1 MLRMLRKKK
10 VAKRIFYVLAAI
22 IIPAFVI
29 WGSASVINKKDGV
42 PNVAGRIFGKNI
54 SYDQFQEAMT
64 AWKTHILLQ
73 YGEEAEKNLGSLFD
87 PINGAWDRL
96 ILLHE
101 VRRRGIRTTDK
112 DVVEHIARLPF
123 LQRNGRFD
131 PQSYE
136 LFLKY
141 TLRMD
146 ARQFEEAARQDI
158 SMTKLYEA
166 VTQQVAVTDDQARE
180 EYKKQHTETRL
191 RYVLFSP
198 QNYKNSVAV
207 TDEELSKYY
216 ETSKENFRVPPQIN
230 AVYCMIPYKTETT
243 LEEKAKAQET
253 MQKIA
258 RQAKGAGLKTAA
270 QDAGL
275 EAKETGFFGF
285 NDPIPALGW
294 LPQIKTAL
302 FDTPQGA
309 FTQPLETERGIYLFG
324 ILEKKDA
331 YIPEFKEAKDRVRTA
346 LVEEKASQVAFQNAQ
361 DFVNRV
367 KNTETKEKPEA
378 AGKAEK
384 TAVRPAVPFDRAAE
398 AMGLSAKETP
408 PFTKDSYIPEL
419 GLATVL
425 KDAAFSLKK
434 DEIYDKPVST
444 PQGFLVIQSL
454 QTPSFDEE
462 KLKKEF
468 EDFKKAMLEQKRNET
483 FNAFFEGL
491 KIQAHLVSYVKQI
504 GRYGMPVPVAAQE

>member
-1 MLRMLRKKK
+1 MLRLLRKKK
-10 VAKRIFYVLAAI
+10 VAKRIFYVLAAL

-29 WGSASVINKKDGV
+29 WGSASVINKKDGI
-42 PNVAGRIFGKNI
+42 PDVAGRIFGKNI

-73 YGEEAEKNLGSLFD
+73 YGEEAQKNLGSLFD

-158 SMTKLYEA
+158 SMTRLYEA
-166 VTQQVAVTDDQARE
+166 VTQQAAVTDAEARE

-191 RYVLFSP
+191 RYVLFAP
-198 QNYKNSVAV
+198 QSYKNSVAV

-216 ETSKENFRVPPQIN
+216 ETSNENFRVPPQIN
-230 AVYCMIPYKTETT
+230 TVYCLIPYGEKTTE
-243 LEEKAKAQET
+243 EEKAQAQET

-258 RQAKGAGLKTAA
+258 RQAKGAGLKSAA
-270 QDAGL
+270 QEAGL

-294 LPQIKTAL
+294 LPQIKTSL

-367 KNTETKEKPEA
+367 KNTEKKEKPED

-384 TAVRPAVPFDRAAE
+384 TAVRPALSFDRAAE
-398 AMGLSAKETP
+398 DAGLSVKETP
-408 PFTKDSYIPEL
+408 PFTRDSYIPEL

-425 KDAAFSLKK
+425 KDAAFGLKK
-434 DEIYDKPVST
+434 DDIYDKPVGT

-454 QTPSFDEE
+454 QTPSLDEE

-468 EDFKKAMLEQKRNET
+468 EDFKKAALEQKRNEA

-491 KIQAHLVSYVKQI
+491 KIQAHLVSYVKPI
-504 GRYGMPVPVAAQE
+504 GRYGTPVPAAVEE